1 MRIGLSYCCIPRVRH
16 GMDFDGKV
24 LRGHAKFSE
33 RDLQGMSQNMR
44 NTNEWAT
51 RGREG
56 VYHDMLND
64 DWEARTYKSYKRSTA
79 GQYRTTVPPKPVT
92 HY

>member
-1 MRIGLSYCCIPRVRH
+1 
-16 GMDFDGKV
+16 
-24 LRGHAKFSE
+24 
-33 RDLQGMSQNMR
+33 MR

-79 GQYRTTVPPKPVT
+79 GQYRTYCPAQASDTLLGTVRRGYRLSAYCRPCQCRCLVQRRAI
-92 HY
+92 